1 MAHALRRAGRQPDGV
16 VTAHGSTITMHSSP
30 TGFYQTWENGGDKRE
45 YRVDYV
51 IGSGE
56 HASGYLVNIGGHL
69 FQSPVAYYKSRQ
81 SYDLAPGYEKQPDPD
96 FTRPVSEE
104 CVLCHSGTPLR
115 VPGTLNEYRTPAF
128 AAEAITCER
137 CHGPSE
143 KHLADPRAGTIV
155 NPEKLEPASRDSI
168 CEQCHLFGV
177 ARVPN
182 PGKRFAD
189 FVPGAPLENTYTIY
203 RNVMPASSPSG
214 DFKVISHVEQLALSS
229 CVRNSGG
236 RLWCGTCHNPHEK
249 LAKFVEYYRSR
260 CLSCHTA
267 NFPTSHPAK
276 DSDCIGCHM
285 PRRDAKD
292 GGHTVFTDHRIQ
304 RKPDTPVDLPSNSG
318 IAAWRE
324 PPPTLQK
331 RNLGIAYID
340 VGMQRH
346 SAPFVIQGYRAL
358 TEVQGQFANDGALFK
373 WIGEAL
379 LLGRQIAD
387 AKVAFER
394 ALQLDPDSALAEASA
409 ASPYIQ
415 QGDDAGA
422 IAHLKRAVALDPL
435 SLPTA
440 SALIGLYEKD
450 GKIAEASELSDRI
463 KAAMTE
469 PSGHASTGT
478 IGSASDTARSSEDVF
493 KNIQVLKGVPSDQLV
508 PAMQFMASSLGVE
521 CSFCHVA
528 GHFEKDEKKPKQ
540 TARKMM
546 QMMFALNSDS
556 FSGQRVVTCYSCH
569 RGSPVPIGTPLL
581 ASESQ
586 KESRADGSGP
596 QELPTNLPTVSQL
609 LDRYIEALGGSDA
622 IQKISS
628 RVQNGSISISGQ
640 SLRVE
645 VFVESPQRWALVR
658 HLPEGDSIAAFNGQ
672 AGWFA
677 VPGRPPRDMHPAEI
691 EAARMDADL
700 QFPLHI
706 QSFFPELRVEYPEKV
721 RDREAFVL
729 IGIREGHLAAKLC
742 FDEESGLLVRVIRYG
757 DSPLGPNP
765 SQIDYSE
772 YRAVDSVQVPF
783 RIILSQ
789 PEGSSTIQFDEVRQ
803 NGQISDAVFVRPPA
817 GS

>member
-1 MAHALRRAGRQPDGV
+1 
-16 VTAHGSTITMHSSP
+16 
-30 TGFYQTWENGGDKRE
+30 
-45 YRVDYV
+45 
-51 IGSGE
+51 
-56 HASGYLVNIGGHL
+56 
-69 FQSPVAYYKSRQ
+69 
-81 SYDLAPGYEKQPDPD
+81 
-96 FTRPVSEE
+96 
-104 CVLCHSGTPLR
+104 
-115 VPGTLNEYRTPAF
+115 
-128 AAEAITCER
+128 
-137 CHGPSE
+137 
-143 KHLADPRAGTIV
+143 
-155 NPEKLEPASRDSI
+155 
-168 CEQCHLFGV
+168 
-177 ARVPN
+177 
-182 PGKRFAD
+182 
-189 FVPGAPLENTYTIY
+189 
-203 RNVMPASSPSG
+203 
-214 DFKVISHVEQLALSS
+214 
-229 CVRNSGG
+229 
-236 RLWCGTCHNPHEK
+236 
-249 LAKFVEYYRSR
+249 
-260 CLSCHTA
+260 
-267 NFPTSHPAK
+267 
-276 DSDCIGCHM
+276 
-285 PRRDAKD
+285 
-292 GGHTVFTDHRIQ
+292 
-304 RKPDTPVDLPSNSG
+304 
-318 IAAWRE
+318 
-324 PPPTLQK
+324 
-331 RNLGIAYID
+331 
-340 VGMQRH
+340 
-346 SAPFVIQGYRAL
+346 
-358 TEVQGQFANDGALFK
+358 
-373 WIGEAL
+373 
-379 LLGRQIAD
+379 
-387 AKVAFER
+387 
-394 ALQLDPDSALAEASA
+394 
-409 ASPYIQ
+409 
-415 QGDDAGA
+415 
-422 IAHLKRAVALDPL
+422 
-435 SLPTA
+435 
-440 SALIGLYEKD
+440 
-450 GKIAEASELSDRI
+450 
-463 KAAMTE
+463 
-469 PSGHASTGT
+469 
-478 IGSASDTARSSEDVF
+478 
-493 KNIQVLKGVPSDQLV
+493 
-508 PAMQFMASSLGVE
+508 VE